1 MTLNELTPGQECT
14 IRDVNLDGAVLQR
27 LLDMGFIEGAMV
39 EVIRNAPLLDPLDVR
54 IRGHLVAIRQN
65 EAAGVEVD
73 LV

>member
-14 IRDVNLDGAVLQR
+14 IRDVTLDGAVLQR

-54 IRGHLVAIRQN
+54 IRGHLVAIRRN

>member
-14 IRDVNLDGAVLQR
+14 ISDLNLDGAVLQR
-27 LLDMGFIEGAMV
+27 LLDMGFIEGCTV

-54 IRGHLVAIRQN
+54 IRGNMVALRRN
-65 EAAGVEVD
+65 EAAGIEVE